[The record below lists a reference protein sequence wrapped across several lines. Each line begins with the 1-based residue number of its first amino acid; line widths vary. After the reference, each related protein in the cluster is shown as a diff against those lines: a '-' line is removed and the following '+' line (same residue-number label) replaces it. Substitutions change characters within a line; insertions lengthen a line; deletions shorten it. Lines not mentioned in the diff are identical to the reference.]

1 MGYVRKSNN
10 NDTIGTVQHGTVDDR
25 RDARRIELATSS
37 VMNYGPAAEERLLP
51 SRQPSP
57 EVVKSLRSDPNWELR
72 RRMPTSWLGSK
83 GSYHPE
89 F

>member
-1 MGYVRKSNN
+1 MGYERKSKNN
-10 NDTIGTVQHGTVDDR
+10 ETIGTVQHGTVEDR
-25 RDARRIELATSS
+25 ASAQRIAMATASI
-37 VMNYGPAAEERLLP
+37 VNYGPAAEEALLP

>member
-10 NDTIGTVQHGTVDDR
+10 NETIGTVQHGTVDDR
-25 RDARRIELATSS
+25 RDAQRIAMATASI
-37 VMNYGPAAEERLLP
+37 VNYGPAAEEALLP
-51 SRQPSP
+51 SRQPDP
-57 EVVKSLRSDPNWELR
+57 DVARNLRSDPKWELR
-72 RRMPTSWLGSK
+72 RRMPTSWLASK